1 MQSSTKFRRLAAF
14 LPAIVLLGSLSLSL
28 YDPLGMATTLSERT
42 FDLYQQIKPRA
53 SGAQKTVY
61 IDIGEESA
69 ARYGTWPWTRM
80 RLAELVRATRKAG
93 ANTILL
99 DMPLPGADVTSPREA
114 LKLWSPLPPNTDVTS
129 LAAGLGGLPDHDIL
143 LSDAL
148 RAGPSVVSVIPGKGA
163 METVSGTIAP
173 FAENGGNP
181 NRYAT
186 EFGTWSAPLGR
197 VARGAD
203 GVGIGLPSQS
213 QSNPIRTLPLLARLD
228 GKLIPAT
235 ALETLRAE
243 RNKAGYTVNV
253 SIPNSAFMVTEPSGI
268 TGIDFDGLTTTIK
281 TYADG
286 SLRLY
291 FRSLAQQST
300 YEAWRI
306 LDDANVLDFNGKIA
320 VIGFSVNGAEK
331 TYNTVVG
338 PLPSGAIIAEAID
351 QLASEHFLDRPFW
364 AAPAEQ
370 VFMLVAG
377 VILIILVVRTR
388 ARWAFFFMLLAI
400 GGSAAGA
407 WYLFDTERLLLD
419 PTLPAVALAGIF
431 ISTTLVNRFRVEA
444 ETRFIENQM
453 TRRLSD
459 KAMSKVAHRPKLI
472 PETGQMR
479 EITSL
484 VAGLRGFN
492 IIADRYLDD
501 PVAYADIL
509 NRFFSPLTKTV
520 HDRNGM
526 VDRYTGDTML
536 AVWNAP
542 LTAHDHAMK
551 ACDAAL
557 RMREQLD
564 ALNEFLEEDA
574 RRHNLSHIP
583 LSVSIGVETG
593 PGIIGNV
600 GATQRYDYG
609 VLGEPVSIAHY
620 LRHHAVDYGPAVIV
634 GDGFKEI
641 VGERFALLE
650 VDLIST
656 PRHPNGWRAYALL
669 GDSIVRASP
678 KFRALEDGHRQLFD
692 AYRNQ
697 RWDAAR
703 EALAHCR
710 GLNGSIA
717 TLYDH
722 YEARIRHLEQD
733 PPGPNWNGSY
743 YAGRL

>member
-28 YDPLGMATTLSERT
+28 YDPLTIATSLSERT

-53 SGAQKTVY
+53 SGAQKAVY

-69 ARYGTWPWTRM
+69 ARYGSWPWTRM

-93 ANTILL
+93 AKTILL

-114 LKLWSPLPPNTDVTS
+114 LKLWAPLPANVNVTG
-129 LAAGLGGLPDHDIL
+129 LAAGLAELPDHDIL
-143 LSDAL
+143 LSEAL
-148 RAGPSVVSVIPGKGA
+148 RAGPSIVTVIPGKGA
-163 METVSGTIAP
+163 TESIAGTVSG
-173 FAENGGNP
+173 FSESGGNP
-181 NRYAT
+181 VRYAPHYDS
-186 EFGTWSAPLGR
+186 WSSTLGR
-197 VARGAD
+197 VARGAS
-203 GVGIGLPSQS
+203 GIGLGLPSQRTA
-213 QSNPIRTLPLLARLD
+213 NTIRTLPMLAQLD
-228 GKLIPAT
+228 GQLVPAT
-235 ALETLRAE
+235 ALEALRVDQGQT
-243 RNKAGYTVNV
+243 GYKVHV
-253 SIPNSAFMVTEPSGI
+253 SIPNSAFLVTEPTGI
-268 TGIDFDGLTTTIK
+268 TGLAFDGETSKIN
-281 TYADG
+281 TYGDG

-291 FRSLAQQST
+291 FRSRAQQST

-306 LDDANVLDFNGKIA
+306 LDEATSLDFNGKIA

-331 TYNTVVG
+331 TYDTVAG
-338 PLPSGAIIAEAID
+338 PLSSGAIVAEAID
-351 QLASEHFLDRPFW
+351 QIASAHFLDRPFW

-370 VFMLVAG
+370 IFMLIVG

-388 ARWAFFFMLLAI
+388 ATWAFIFMSIAI
-400 GGSAAGA
+400 AGSVATA
-407 WYLFDTERLLLD
+407 WYLFDTEGLLLD

-444 ETRFIENQM
+444 EARFIENQM

-472 PETGQMR
+472 PEQGQMR
-479 EITSL
+479 EVTSL

-509 NRFFSPLTKTV
+509 NRFFTPLTKTV

-526 VDRYTGDTML
+526 VDRYIGDTML
-536 AVWNAP
+536 AIWNAP

-593 PGIIGNV
+593 PAIVGNV
-600 GATQRYDYG
+600 GAIQRYDYG
-609 VLGEPVSIAHY
+609 VLGEPISIAHY

-634 GDGFKEI
+634 GDGFKNI

-697 RWDAAR
+697 RWEAAR

-722 YEARIRHLEQD
+722 YEARIRHMEQE
-733 PPGPNWNGSY
+733 PPGANWNGSY